1 MQRPRARSEGAKPV
15 QALWPGRRILILVWE
30 EWRSTE
36 GIRVREGVV
45 RPVWSWKGHWLWCRG
60 QTAGLGHRRGGLG
73 KERPEV
79 RS

>member
-1 MQRPRARSEGAKPV
+1 MR
-15 QALWPGRRILILVWE
+15 E

-45 RPVWSWKGHWLWCRG
+45 WPVWSWKGHWLWCRG

-73 KERPEV
+73 KERPAV
-79 RS
+79 RSPAQAPTREGLQGGAR